1 MMNLQND
8 FTKNNKLLQEHLKIW
23 DQKILPFLP
32 DGLEEAAAQSGVLQR
47 KRGIHSVY
55 DLLKIFFLYACSQL
69 SFRILPAAACA
80 LGIASVSDTALR
92 KKFAKSAP
100 FLHEVLHAMLKK
112 WNLSPIENLPDRV
125 KNVLLVDAS
134 IVRQTGIDQ
143 EQERIHLCYSLNQNR
158 MKQIKVTDH
167 HTAESLSH
175 FEFRKGDLVMGDTG
189 YGTAQNFIYAQEQKA
204 DVILRINPGSFC
216 LYDADG
222 EKKSLVSL
230 LKQADEQG
238 CLIMDISGF
247 CRYQKKTGF
256 VRVIAEKLPEEQARE
271 ARKRKQKK
279 ASKNQSKIKQDTLF
293 CAGWVVVITTLG
305 AEYSG
310 EEILYLYRCRWQVEL
325 LFKRFKQ
332 SFCITT
338 AKAGS
343 KQYAETMILL
353 QLIIWIITEQQ
364 VYMCECFLKEKREE
378 EKIIYSTYE
387 KCKVVFEQ
395 IKAILC
401 LSWGLFIDLTDEA
414 NMRYLS
420 QRKRWRNNQNE
431 EFHMV
436 ILPGLFA

>member
-8 FTKNNKLLQEHLKIW
+8 FSNYDILLQEHLKIW
-23 DQKILPFLP
+23 NQKILPHLP
-32 DGLEEAAAQSGVLQR
+32 DSLDEFAAQSGVLQR
-47 KRGIHSVY
+47 KRGIRSVY
-55 DLLKIFFLYACSQL
+55 DLLKIFFLYACSSL
-69 SFRILPAAACA
+69 SFHILPAVAYA

-92 KKFAKSAP
+92 KKFAKAAP
-100 FLHEVLHAMLKK
+100 FLHEVLHAMLTK
-112 WNLSPIENLPDRV
+112 WNLKSVENLPDGV

-143 EQERIHLCYSLNQNR
+143 QQERIHLCYSLNQNR

-175 FEFRKGDLVMGDTG
+175 FEFKEGDLVMADAG
-189 YGTAQNFIYAQEQKA
+189 YGTAKNYIYAQEQKA
-204 DVILRINPGSFC
+204 DVILRINPKTFC

-222 EKKSLVSL
+222 EKISLVSM
-230 LKQADEQG
+230 LKQADNQG
-238 CLIMDISGF
+238 CEIMDISGF
-247 CRYQKKTGF
+247 CRYKSKTGF
-256 VRVIAEKLPEEQARE
+256 VRVIAQKLPEEE
-271 ARKRKQKK
+271 ARKARERKKRK
-279 ASKNQSKIKQDTLF
+279 ASKNQSRITQDTLY
-293 CAGWVVVITTLG
+293 CAGWIVVITTLG

-310 EEILYLYRCRWQVEL
+310 EEILYLYRSRWQVEL

-332 SFCITT
+332 SFSITT

-353 QLIIWIITEQQ
+353 QLIIWIIAEQQ
-364 VYMCECFLKEKREE
+364 VYMSECFLKEKREE
-378 EKIIYSTYE
+378 EKIVYSTYE

-395 IKAILC
+395 IKAVLC

-414 NMRYLS
+414 NTRFLS

-431 EFHMV
+431 EFHNA